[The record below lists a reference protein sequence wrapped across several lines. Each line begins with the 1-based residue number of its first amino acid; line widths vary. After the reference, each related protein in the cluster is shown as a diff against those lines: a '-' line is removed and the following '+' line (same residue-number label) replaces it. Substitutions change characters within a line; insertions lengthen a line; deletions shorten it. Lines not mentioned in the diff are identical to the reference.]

1 LSLIIA
7 CYFYAALCAICIAKR
22 QIRKK
27 MDGKT
32 KEVLMT
38 IAITTLS
45 VLLAL
50 KINEMLNR
58 ARLVPPMKAD
68 K

>member
-1 LSLIIA
+1 MLLLRYLYS
-7 CYFYAALCAICIAKR
+7 KKTNP
-22 QIRKK
+22 KK
-27 MDGKT
+27 MDGKY
-32 KEVLMT
+32 KEVLTT

>member
-1 LSLIIA
+1 MHISFTVRLEV
-7 CYFYAALCAICIAKR
+7 ICITKD

-32 KEVLMT
+32 KEVLTT

>member
-1 LSLIIA
+1 
-7 CYFYAALCAICIAKR
+7 
-22 QIRKK
+22 

-32 KEVLMT
+32 KDVLVQ

-50 KINEMLNR
+50 KINEMMNR